1 MGNDVANFSCIAF
14 LHSHPPYPALMFT
27 TTALAGC
34 KCDEKSSV
42 THPLHH
48 HQAARGKVMLCW
60 GSRGVPRAAYF
71 QDDGDA
77 IILLNSKLRGRT
89 LEESL
94 LDRDGEKLL
103 DLYWVPE
110 PRVGQGGNRVHAGV
124 RKRWWLAD
132 QPVDGTLAHVC
143 KNVTNNWNST
153 RGQH

>member
-1 MGNDVANFSCIAF
+1 M
-14 LHSHPPYPALMFT
+14 
-27 TTALAGC
+27 
-34 KCDEKSSV
+34 
-42 THPLHH
+42 
-48 HQAARGKVMLCW
+48 
-60 GSRGVPRAAYF
+60 PRAAYF

-143 KNVTNNWNST
+143 VKM
-153 RGQH
+153 